1 MLQEGITYI
10 HEHMTIDLSEVKESE
25 DCKLDLLNE
34 TIEEMKELYALG
46 VRNIIDMTNTGM
58 GRNIP
63 YVERI
68 MQETGMT
75 IVHATGYYQHMC
87 LPIQVFE
94 RSVSELAERMIR
106 EIQVGIKGTKSR
118 AGVIGEIA
126 TSENVWTD
134 AEKKVFDAAIIAHK
148 ETGTPI
154 STHTSIGTLGHEQ
167 VSYFKEQ
174 KIDMEKVIIGHV
186 DLTGDAEYVLHML
199 DQGVYVEF
207 DTIGK
212 ESYMPDLMRVKM
224 LHEIEKRGFTDKVC
238 LSMDI
243 TRKSHLK
250 KNGGLGY
257 AYLLTD
263 FVPQLREAGISESFI
278 QKMLVHN
285 PRAFFK

>member
-94 RSVSELAERMIR
+94 KSVSELAERMIR

-167 VSYFKEQ
+167 VSYFKR
-174 KIDMEKVIIGHV
+174 
-186 DLTGDAEYVLHML
+186 T
-199 DQGVYVEF
+199 
-207 DTIGK
+207 
-212 ESYMPDLMRVKM
+212 
-224 LHEIEKRGFTDKVC
+224 
-238 LSMDI
+238 
-243 TRKSHLK
+243 K
-250 KNGGLGY
+250 K
-257 AYLLTD
+257 
-263 FVPQLREAGISESFI
+263 
-278 QKMLVHN
+278 
-285 PRAFFK
+285 